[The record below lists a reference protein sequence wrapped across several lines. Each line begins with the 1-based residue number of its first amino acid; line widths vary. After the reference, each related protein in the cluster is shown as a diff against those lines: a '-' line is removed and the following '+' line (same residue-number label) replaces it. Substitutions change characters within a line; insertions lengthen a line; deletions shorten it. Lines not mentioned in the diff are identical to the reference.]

1 MNEQVKDTYNDKF
14 KSQLRSVMELDE
26 FEFLKNKKEVE
37 RGMSEGLWI
46 GVHEGSLL
54 CRLAVM
60 KKECGGMCGNEL
72 STDDCPQE
80 RWNAM
85 DDGEHWVVYYTPS
98 NRAKIPLIDW
108 DRVSDVREAVIGP
121 VEEDVVRTF
130 DRDLFTRINDMVW
143 HTDNEEDSP
152 YVVNPSQC
160 KAFGRDINLKDIVE
174 NGYDEFDGWVV
185 ANRGMA
191 AKLGDDPGSFVV
203 DHMRGDR
210 MLRFVYTCKNNL
222 VLDNT
227 AYIIPRDAVVLQQ
240 AQFPSMYIKKEFN
253 SFEWFGGGIYRIKFD
268 EALKDKIRL
277 LNFGCAW
284 WDDETK
290 TIKEESNQ

>member
-1 MNEQVKDTYNDKF
+1 MSEQVKNEYNDRF
-14 KSQLRSVMELDE
+14 KNRLRSVLELDE
-26 FEFLKNKKEVE
+26 FEFLKNKREVE

-60 KKECGGMCGNEL
+60 EKECGGMCGNEL

-80 RWNAM
+80 RWNMM

-108 DRVSDVREAVIGP
+108 DRVSDVREAVVGP
-121 VEEDVVRTF
+121 VESDIVRTF
-130 DRDLFTRINDMVW
+130 DGDLFTRINDMVW

-174 NGYDEFDGWVV
+174 KYLTDKTFD
-185 ANRGMA
+185 
-191 AKLGDDPGSFVV
+191 
-203 DHMRGDR
+203 
-210 MLRFVYTCKNNL
+210 
-222 VLDNT
+222 
-227 AYIIPRDAVVLQQ
+227 
-240 AQFPSMYIKKEFN
+240 PSKGKEAFA
-253 SFEWFGGGIYRIKFD
+253 SRATGGIIDTWWLCETPVRMISSCQSVFVPPSNKVIWSAAD
-268 EALKDKIRL
+268 KVALMSFIALRYPSPSKTSSFLATL
-277 LNFGCAW
+277 L
-284 WDDETK
+284 
-290 TIKEESNQ
+290 QPML

>member
-1 MNEQVKDTYNDKF
+1 MNVKDAYNEKF
-14 KSQLRSVMELDE
+14 KNQLRSVLDLDE
-26 FEFLKNKKEVE
+26 FEFLRNKKEVE
-37 RGMSEGLWI
+37 RAMSEGLWV

-60 KKECGGMCGNEL
+60 EKECGGMCGNEL
-72 STDDCPQE
+72 SPDDCPSE

-85 DDGEHWVVYYTPS
+85 DDGEHWVAYYTPS

-108 DRVSDVREAVIGP
+108 DRVSAVREAVIGP
-121 VEEDVVRTF
+121 VEEDIVRTF
-130 DRDLFTRINDMVW
+130 DGDLFTRINDMVW

-185 ANRGMA
+185 VNRGMA
-191 AKLGDDPGSFVV
+191 TKLGDDPGSFIV

-210 MLRFVYTCKNNL
+210 MLRFVYTCKSNL
-222 VLDNT
+222 VLDNMV
-227 AYIIPRDAVVLQQ
+227 YVIPRDAIVLQQ
-240 AQFPSMYIKKEFN
+240 AQFPSMHIKKEFN

-268 EALKDKIRL
+268 ESLKDKIRL
-277 LNFGCAW
+277 LNFGCEW